1 MAIVLNRELVWA
13 ALFTKLQGVA
23 AAAGFK
29 TVSRHVKHYADVTAA
44 QRPAVYQFQKGESW
58 KRVRNFPPV
67 ITLKGEWLA
76 YLNANPDNPQD
87 IASTAINNLLNACEE
102 ALAPPVAPDN
112 NQTLGLPN
120 IVQHAWI
127 EDGVE
132 VYEGVLL
139 DTSIVIIPIHILCS
153 GGVPA

>member
-1 MAIVLNRELVWA
+1 MAIVLNRETVYA
-13 ALFTKLQGVA
+13 ALFSKLQGIA
-23 AAAGFK
+23 TSAGIK
-29 TVSRHVKHYADVTAA
+29 TVSRHVKHYADVPAA
-44 QRPAVYQFQKGESW
+44 QRPAAYQFQKGETW

-67 ITLKGEWLA
+67 ITLKAEWLL
-76 YLNANPDNPQD
+76 YLNANPTNNLD
-87 IASTAINNLLNACEE
+87 IASKAINNILDAVEE
-102 ALAPPVAPDN
+102 ALAPPISPDN

-132 VYEGVLL
+132 IYEGVLL
-139 DTSIVIIPIHILCS
+139 DTSIVIVPIHILCS